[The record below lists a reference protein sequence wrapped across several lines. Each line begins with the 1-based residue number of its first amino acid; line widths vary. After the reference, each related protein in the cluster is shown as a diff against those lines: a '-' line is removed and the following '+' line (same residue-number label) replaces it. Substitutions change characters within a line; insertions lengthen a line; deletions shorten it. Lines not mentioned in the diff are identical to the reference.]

1 MFCLQGRKTFHG
13 DSWSA
18 EVKMQDEDIEKDL
31 SFKQGALW
39 SCIEVFVSFATFFF
53 FPKTNSIL
61 DNKN

>member
-13 DSWSA
+13 DSWNT

-39 SCIEVFVSFATFFF
+39 SCIEVFVSLLLYLFFF
-53 FPKTNSIL
+53 QTKLYFE
-61 DNKN
+61 